1 MSMEA
6 PAEAL
11 YKRFGTEYRTF
22 AGLSDLVEIDSFF
35 ELLAA
40 LSGKPLPDKYER
52 QRRILI
58 DGVRDAHFFT
68 AGKKVCI
75 ALEPDHAAQQSRLL
89 SGAGIEIALAV
100 IPTEGPGAVRIQ
112 AAKIVISDLFSIEG
126 DFDLLVSNSHSEE
139 TAKRLGVPLFQIGF
153 PVYKLFG
160 NTARI
165 SIGYRGV
172 MGIINEVANIFLK
185 EVHS

>member
-1 MSMEA
+1 MEA
-6 PAEAL
+6 PAQAL

-22 AGLSDLVEIDSFF
+22 EGLSDLAEIDTFF
-35 ELLAA
+35 ELLSA
-40 LSGKPLPDKYER
+40 LSGKPVPDKYER
-52 QRRILI
+52 QRRTLI
-58 DGVRDAHFFT
+58 DGLRDAHFFT

-75 ALEPDHAAQQSRLL
+75 ALEPDHAVQQSRLL
-89 SGAGIEIALAV
+89 SGAGMEIALAV
-100 IPTEGPGAVRIQ
+100 IPTDGPGAGKIQ
-112 AAKIVISDLFSIEG
+112 AARTMISDLFSIEG
-126 DFDLLVSNSHSEE
+126 EFDLLVSNSHAEE
-139 TAKRLGVPLFQIGF
+139 TAKRLGVPLFQTGF

-172 MGIINEVANIFLK
+172 LGIINEVANIFLK

>member
-1 MSMEA
+1 MEIN
-6 PAEAL
+6 
-11 YKRFGTEYRTF
+11 T
-22 AGLSDLVEIDSFF
+22 FF
-35 ELLAA
+35 ELLSA
-40 LSGKPLPDKYER
+40 LSGKPVPNKYER

-75 ALEPDHAAQQSRLL
+75 ALEPDHAVQLSRLL
-89 SGAGIEIALAV
+89 SGAGMEIALAV
-100 IPTEGPGAVRIQ
+100 IPADGPGAGKIQ
-112 AAKIVISDLFSIEG
+112 ATRTMISDLFSIEG
-126 DFDLLVSNSHSEE
+126 KFDLLVSSSHAEE
-139 TAKRLGVPLFQIGF
+139 TAKRLGVPLFQTGF

-165 SIGYRGV
+165 SIGYKGV
-172 MGIINEVANIFLK
+172 LGVINEVANIFLK